1 MCIMEVR
8 PGQHTATIVQAM
20 AHNASTL
27 DRDLDML
34 IQLVKARRDHMAE
47 AMIAQAQ
54 HHIHSA
60 YAILLG
66 EFGAEVATVVAD
78 PAGHVHAHDDHGS
91 ERSLVEVA
99 HHDAGLARRYETR

>member
-8 PGQHTATIVQAM
+8 PGQQTVTIVQAM

-34 IQLVKARRDHMAE
+34 LQLITARGDTVSE
-47 AMIAQAQ
+47 ATIAQAQ
-54 HHIHSA
+54 ELIHRA
-60 YAILLG
+60 YALLLA
-66 EFGAEVATVVAD
+66 EFGMEVAAVEAD
-78 PAGHVHAHDDHGS
+78 PDGHVHEHDHPG

-99 HHDAGLARRYETR
+99 HHDAGLARRFETR